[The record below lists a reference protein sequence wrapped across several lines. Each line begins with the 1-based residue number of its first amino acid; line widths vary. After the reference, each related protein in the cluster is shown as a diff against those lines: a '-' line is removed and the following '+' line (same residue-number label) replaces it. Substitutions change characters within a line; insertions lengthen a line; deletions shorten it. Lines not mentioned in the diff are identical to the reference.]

1 MREDPCPC
9 FGEQGSGRVRQKRN
23 RGGIR
28 MNHEYIIAH
37 ADKSVL
43 KISGLEVKGLNTRQ
57 LEEILAE
64 KLHTFVRV
72 IGVTGDNIEMDVY
85 NIDPEQVR
93 RNEKGLIES
102 IVLTEGITVTDLTK
116 MTCSDKIV
124 EVDYDSIPD
133 EPISDCAMERWMK
146 RK

>member
-1 MREDPCPC
+1 MKLE
-9 FGEQGSGRVRQKRN
+9 
-23 RGGIR
+23 
-28 MNHEYIIAH
+28 HEYIIAH

-43 KISGLEVKGLNTRQ
+43 KISGLEVKGLNTKQ
-57 LEEILAE
+57 LEQILGE

-85 NIDPEQVR
+85 DIEPEQVR
-93 RNEKGLIES
+93 KNEKGLIES
-102 IVLTEGITVTDLTK
+102 IVLTEGITVTELTK
-116 MTCSDKIV
+116 LSCSEKIV

-133 EPISDCAMERWMK
+133 EPISACAMERWMK

>member
-1 MREDPCPC
+1 
-9 FGEQGSGRVRQKRN
+9 
-23 RGGIR
+23 

-43 KISGLEVKGLNTRQ
+43 KISGLEVKGLNTQQ
-57 LEEILAE
+57 LEQILAD

-72 IGVTGDNIEMDVY
+72 IGVTGEGIEMDVY
-85 NIDPEQVR
+85 DIEPDQIR
-93 RNEKGLIES
+93 KDEKGLIES
-102 IVLTEGITVTDLTK
+102 IVLTEGITVTELTK
-116 MTCSDKIV
+116 VACSDKIV
-124 EVDYDSIPD
+124 EVDFDSIPD